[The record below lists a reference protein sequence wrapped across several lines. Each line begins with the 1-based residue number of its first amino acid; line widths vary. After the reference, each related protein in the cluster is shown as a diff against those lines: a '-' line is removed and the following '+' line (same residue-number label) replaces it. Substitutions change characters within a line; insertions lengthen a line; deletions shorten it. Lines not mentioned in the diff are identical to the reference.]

1 MNETDG
7 KLKTDDSAA
16 LNVGAMPVVSPDLL
30 AGIIA
35 SASDVALQ
43 LDRGGFIRS
52 IMVNPHHRSF
62 GKLDHWVGQQVR
74 GLLTDESVQKLDRR
88 LMQLADVEEGTSL
101 GLEVTHID
109 SVAGDFPIRYALH
122 RLPKDDSV
130 LMLGRDLRAIAEIQQ
145 KLVSVQLALEKDYES
160 QREIDTRYRVLME
173 MTRDAILLVSMA
185 SGRIADLNGAAA
197 ALLGGTRTELLGAAV
212 AQEFV
217 GRRRGELLETMA
229 NLATAD
235 AASPIEMQA
244 RRSQKRMMMVPLVFR
259 AAGERLLLCRLD
271 VPEAVAAAQDE
282 LADGLA
288 RLYQEGTDGIVFT
301 DRDGL
306 IRGANEA
313 FLNLTDSSNLAAVR
327 GRSLADFLV
336 RGMVDLKVLL
346 DNARRAGRMRM
357 YATRLVTVFSA
368 QVAVEVSATWLNDRP
383 NPIMALIV
391 RDASRAEALR
401 RPGMASGEDG
411 VSSVVELVGS
421 SKLKDIVAETAD
433 VVERMCIETAVELTR
448 NNRVAAAEMLGL
460 SRQSLYVKLRKYGLV
475 SKDDS

>member
-1 MNETDG
+1 
-7 KLKTDDSAA
+7 
-16 LNVGAMPVVSPDLL
+16 MPVVSPVLL

-35 SASDVALQ
+35 SASDIALQ
-43 LDRGGFIRS
+43 LDRGGVIRA
-52 IMVNPHHRSF
+52 IMVNPQHRSF
-62 GKLDHWVGQQVR
+62 GKLNHWVGQQVR
-74 GLLTDESVQKLDRR
+74 VMLTDESVLKLDRR
-88 LMQLADVEEGTSL
+88 LLQLADVQEGTSL
-101 GLEVTHID
+101 GLEVTHLD

-130 LMLGRDLRAIAEIQQ
+130 LMLGRDLHAIAEVQQ
-145 KLVSVQLALEKDYES
+145 KRVSVQQALEKDYES
-160 QREIDTRYRVLME
+160 RREIDTRYRVLME

-197 ALLGGTRTELLGAAV
+197 ALLGGSRAELLGAAV

-217 GRRRGELLETMA
+217 GRRRGALLETMT
-229 NLATAD
+229 NLASAD
-235 AASPIEMQA
+235 AATPIEMQA
-244 RRSQKRMMMVPLVFR
+244 RRSSKRMMMVPLVFR

-282 LADGLA
+282 LADGLS

-313 FLNLTDSSNLAAVR
+313 FLNLTDSANLAAVR

-346 DNARRAGRMRM
+346 DNARRTGRMRM

-368 QVAVEVSATWLNDRP
+368 QVAVEVSATWLNHRP
-383 NPIMALIV
+383 APVMALIV
-391 RDASRAEALR
+391 RDAIRAEALR
-401 RPGMASGEDG
+401 RPGMAAGENG
-411 VSSVVELVGS
+411 VSSVVDLVGS

>member
-1 MNETDG
+1 VNGTDA
-7 KLKTDDSAA
+7 KLKTDDSAT
-16 LNVGAMPVVSPDLL
+16 LNEGSMPVVSPDLL

-35 SASDVALQ
+35 SASDIALQ
-43 LDRGGFIRS
+43 LDHSGIVRS
-52 IMVNPHHRSF
+52 VMINPQHRSF
-62 GKLDHWVGQQVR
+62 GKLDHWVGQQVQ
-74 GLLTDESVQKLDRR
+74 GLVTEESVQKLDRR
-88 LMQLADVEEGTSL
+88 LMQLADVAEGASL
-101 GLEVTHID
+101 ALEITHID
-109 SVAGDFPIRYALH
+109 GAAGDFPIRYVVY
-122 RLPKDDSV
+122 RLPRDDSI

-197 ALLGGTRTELLGAAV
+197 NLLGGTRAELLGAAL

-217 GRRRGELLETMA
+217 GRRRGELLETMTS
-229 NLATAD
+229 LASAEVDT
-235 AASPIEMQA
+235 PIEMQA

-271 VPEAVAAAQDE
+271 VPQAVAAAQDE
-282 LADGLA
+282 LAEGLS
-288 RLYQEGTDGIVFT
+288 RLYQEGADGIVFT
-301 DRDGL
+301 DRDGM

-313 FLNLTDSSNLAAVR
+313 FLGLTDSSNLASVR
-327 GRSLADFLV
+327 GRSLADFLA

-383 NPIMALIV
+383 NPIMVLIV
-391 RDASRAEALR
+391 RDASRAETLR
-401 RPGMASGEDG
+401 RPGMSAGHEG

-460 SRQSLYVKLRKYGLV
+460 SRQSLYVKLRKYGLL

>member
-1 MNETDG
+1 M
-7 KLKTDDSAA
+7 
-16 LNVGAMPVVSPDLL
+16 LNVGSMPIVSPDLL

-35 SASDVALQ
+35 SASDIALR
-43 LDRGGFIRS
+43 LDRMGMIRS
-52 IMVNPHHRSF
+52 VMVNPHHRSH
-62 GKLDHWVGQQVR
+62 GKLDHWVGQDVR
-74 GLLTDESVQKLDRR
+74 DLLTEESIQKLDRR
-88 LMQLADVEEGTSL
+88 LGQLADVEEGASL

-109 SVAGDFPIRYALH
+109 PGSGDFPVRYALH

-185 SGRIADLNGAAA
+185 SGRIADLNAAA
-197 ALLGGTRTELLGAAV
+197 AVLLGGSRNELLGAAV

-235 AASPIEMQA
+235 TASPIEMQA

-282 LADGLA
+282 LADSLA
-288 RLYQEGTDGIVFT
+288 RLYQEGSDGIVFT

-313 FLNLTDSSNLAAVR
+313 FLSLTDSSNLASVR

-346 DNARRAGRMRM
+346 DNARRSGRMRM
-357 YATRLVTVFSA
+357 YATRLVTMFSA

-383 NPIMALIV
+383 SPIMALVV

-401 RPGMASGEDG
+401 RPGLGGGEGGMA
-411 VSSVVELVGS
+411 SVVELVGS

-460 SRQSLYVKLRKYGLV
+460 SRQSLYVKLHKYGLV
-475 SKDDS
+475 SKDDA